1 MYLEQ
6 KMVSLPV
13 IDLSKCNPL
22 SPSWDTKH
30 QYYKD
35 VSKEFIAALKKY
47 GFLYLIGH
55 GIEKSLIEE
64 SFCASKYFFLNC
76 SDIHKKFRRG
86 PGILLGYLDGANEK
100 VFRDKPE
107 DIKQGYDFTLDSEEF
122 QFIPSDYVKDTI
134 QKLYSNFENLRKF
147 ILRLIATGLG
157 MEDIDIFVRGH
168 SQTGNINE
176 NTTTMRMLYYP
187 PIKSISD
194 VLPDQ
199 YRIAEHT
206 DFGTFSMLFQDANGG
221 LQVRYFF
228 SSSLTIRFSSNYTKN
243 RKCLS

>member
-6 KMVSLPV
+6 NMVSLPV
-13 IDLSKCNPL
+13 IDLSNCNPL
-22 SPSWDTKH
+22 SPSWDRTN

-35 VSKEFIAALKKY
+35 VSKEFIDALKKH

-55 GIEKSLIEE
+55 GIEKSLIKE

-100 VFRDKPE
+100 EFRNKPE

-122 QFIPSDYVKDTI
+122 QSIPSDYVKDTI
-134 QKLYSNFENLRKF
+134 QKLYSNLENLRKF

-157 MEDIDIFVRGH
+157 MEDIDFYVRGH
-168 SQTGNINE
+168 SHIGNHCE

-187 PIKSISD
+187 PINNISD

-199 YRIAEHT
+199 FRIAEHT
-206 DFGTFSMLFQDANGG
+206 DFGTFTMLFQDANGG

-228 SSSLTIRFSSNYTKN
+228 SSSLTIRFSSKWYEKIENV
-243 RKCLS
+243 